1 MESDMAAEPAS
12 DATVPERSAERQ
24 SGLVWSYI
32 KGFHATHLMATGIE
46 SGLFACI
53 ARRGAATPAEIA
65 AETGLHAP
73 YVTTWCRTAC
83 AYELLDAEGPAQFRL
98 APFMHEIL
106 VTRGDPRHIGAY
118 VTVMQRYGGPDLADH
133 ARHYRDGGVF
143 SFQQHGRDFSDLIAE
158 TTGGLQTF
166 VARRLLPGVP
176 GVRDRLEA
184 GCRLLDV
191 GCGGGGLMTRIAQ
204 AWPLVRCHGVDVDAH
219 GIAAA
224 RERIAAAGLAD
235 RVSVAQVGGD
245 TPQEENAFDVATMF
259 EVLHEIPLEHRTG
272 VLSQTFRAL
281 KPGGIFFIL
290 DETYPS
296 AHADLR
302 KPDYAFSVQTAYNEL
317 TWGNV
322 VPTREDQEALLAGAG
337 FGNVARTMVAGMFT
351 VLSAH
356 KP

>member
-1 MESDMAAEPAS
+1 
-12 DATVPERSAERQ
+12 
-24 SGLVWSYI
+24 
-32 KGFHATHLMATGIE
+32 
-46 SGLFACI
+46 
-53 ARRGAATPAEIA
+53 
-65 AETGLHAP
+65 
-73 YVTTWCRTAC
+73 
-83 AYELLDAEGPAQFRL
+83 
-98 APFMHEIL
+98 
-106 VTRGDPRHIGAY
+106 
-118 VTVMQRYGGPDLADH
+118 
-133 ARHYRDGGVF
+133 
-143 SFQQHGRDFSDLIAE
+143 
-158 TTGGLQTF
+158 
-166 VARRLLPGVP
+166 
-176 GVRDRLEA
+176 
-184 GCRLLDV
+184 
-191 GCGGGGLMTRIAQ
+191 MTRIAQ
-204 AWPLVRCHGVDVDAH
+204 AWPSVRCHGVDVDAH

-337 FGNVARTMVAGMFT
+337 FAEVARTMVAGMFT